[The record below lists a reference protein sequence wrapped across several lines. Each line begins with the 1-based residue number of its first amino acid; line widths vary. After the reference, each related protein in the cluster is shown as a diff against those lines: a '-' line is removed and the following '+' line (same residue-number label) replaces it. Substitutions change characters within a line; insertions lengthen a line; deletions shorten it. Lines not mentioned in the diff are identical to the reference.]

1 MSKQTKNP
9 TAHPATATEDLIEE
23 YKRTM
28 TEQELLVL
36 NIAVEHLESSF
47 SIEKSIGYLEWLSK
61 RTANSENE

>member
-9 TAHPATATEDLIEE
+9 TEDLIEE

-61 RTANSENE
+61 RTANPENE

>member
-1 MSKQTKNP
+1 MSKQTK
-9 TAHPATATEDLIEE
+9 AHCFPATATEDLIEE

-61 RTANSENE
+61 RTANPENE